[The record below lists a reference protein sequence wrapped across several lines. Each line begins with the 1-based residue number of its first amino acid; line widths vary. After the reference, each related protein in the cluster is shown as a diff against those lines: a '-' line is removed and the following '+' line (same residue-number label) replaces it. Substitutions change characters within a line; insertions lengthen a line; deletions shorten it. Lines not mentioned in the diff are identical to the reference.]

1 MSNDFI
7 FVKKKTNLIKN
18 LYTRKNEIKGTK
30 FEMIL
35 MVLVVAV
42 TVSNDA

>member
-1 MSNDFI
+1 MSNYFI
-7 FVKKKTNLIKN
+7 FKTNRIKN